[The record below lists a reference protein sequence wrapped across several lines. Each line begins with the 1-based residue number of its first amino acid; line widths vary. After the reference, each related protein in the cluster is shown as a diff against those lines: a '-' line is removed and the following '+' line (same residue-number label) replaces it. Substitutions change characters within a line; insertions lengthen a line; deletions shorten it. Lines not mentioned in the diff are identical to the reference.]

1 LGKLQSFPILVR
13 PELLTESRWPY
24 GSTPKCL
31 KSSGYERFK
40 IHSQGTSEEL
50 DRLEASLAS
59 GHEIACFFCEVP
71 SNPLCATPDLDRIRS
86 LADRYQFPVVCDET
100 IGTFVGVDV
109 LPYVDIVVTSL
120 TKLFSGGSNVM
131 GGR

>member
-59 GHEIACFFCEVP
+59 GHEIACFFC
-71 SNPLCATPDLDRIRS
+71 
-86 LADRYQFPVVCDET
+86 DET